1 MEWTTYE
8 TKLSNHKS
16 QREMKR
22 FATEEDETVV
32 TVPEIVRVAVV
43 SVEPAFV
50 VIVFN
55 VEQVE
60 VAIRVSLYKVSSIPP
75 PVE

>member
-16 QREMKR
+16 RREMKR
-22 FATEEDETVV
+22 FATEEDEMVV
-32 TVPEIVRVAVV
+32 TVPEIVRVAFI

-50 VIVFN
+50 VIVFH

>member
-1 MEWTTYE
+1 
-8 TKLSNHKS
+8 
-16 QREMKR
+16 MKR

-32 TVPEIVRVAVV
+32 TVPEIVRVTVV

>member
-1 MEWTTYE
+1 
-8 TKLSNHKS
+8 
-16 QREMKR
+16 MKR

>member
-1 MEWTTYE
+1 
-8 TKLSNHKS
+8 
-16 QREMKR
+16 MKR

-43 SVEPAFV
+43 SVEPVFV

-60 VAIRVSLYKVSSIPP
+60 VAIRVSLYKVSSIPS

>member
-1 MEWTTYE
+1 
-8 TKLSNHKS
+8 
-16 QREMKR
+16 MKR

-43 SVEPAFV
+43 SVEKATI

>member
-1 MEWTTYE
+1 
-8 TKLSNHKS
+8 
-16 QREMKR
+16 MKR

-50 VIVFN
+50 IIMFN

-60 VAIRVSLYKVSSIPP
+60 VTIRVSLYKVSSIPP

>member
-16 QREMKR
+16 WREMKR

-43 SVEPAFV
+43 SVEKAFV

>member
-1 MEWTTYE
+1 
-8 TKLSNHKS
+8 
-16 QREMKR
+16 MKR
-22 FATEEDETVV
+22 VATEEDETVV
-32 TVPEIVRVAVV
+32 AVPDIVRVAVV

-75 PVE
+75 PLEYS

>member
-8 TKLSNHKS
+8 TKLPNHKS
-16 QREMKR
+16 RREMKR

-43 SVEPAFV
+43 SVEKAFV

>member
-1 MEWTTYE
+1 
-8 TKLSNHKS
+8 
-16 QREMKR
+16 MKR
-22 FATEEDETVV
+22 FATKEDETVV

>member
-1 MEWTTYE
+1 MEWSTYK
-8 TKLSNHKS
+8 TKLSSYKS
-16 QREMKR
+16 RREMKR

-43 SVEPAFV
+43 GIEPAFV

>member
-1 MEWTTYE
+1 
-8 TKLSNHKS
+8 
-16 QREMKR
+16 MKR

-43 SVEPAFV
+43 SVEKAFV

>member
-1 MEWTTYE
+1 
-8 TKLSNHKS
+8 
-16 QREMKR
+16 MKR

-43 SVEPAFV
+43 SVEKATV

>member
-1 MEWTTYE
+1 
-8 TKLSNHKS
+8 
-16 QREMKR
+16 MKR
-22 FATEEDETVV
+22 FATEEDEMVV
-32 TVPEIVRVAVV
+32 TVPEIVRVAFI

-50 VIVFN
+50 VIVFH

>member
-1 MEWTTYE
+1 
-8 TKLSNHKS
+8 
-16 QREMKR
+16 MKR
-22 FATEEDETVV
+22 FATEEHKRVV
-32 TVPEIVRVAVV
+32 TVPDIVRVAVV

-50 VIVFN
+50 VIVLD

-75 PVE
+75 PS